1 MNESKNTSINLW
13 LDSEDAPEL
22 SEDFFLQGKKM
33 MGDKE
38 ITDKE
43 FKKAVSDNS
52 LEYLDKQLI
61 NIPLSVDVLAYFKA
75 TGEDWK
81 NQVDIA
87 LKEYVLTHQ

>member
-1 MNESKNTSINLW
+1 
-13 LDSEDAPEL
+13 
-22 SEDFFLQGKKM
+22 M

-38 ITDKE
+38 ITDQA

-52 LEYLDKQLI
+52 LGYLDKQSI
-61 NIPLSVDVLAYFKA
+61 NIPLSVDVLVYFKA